1 MAKIANLIFNALF
14 FSWMMLSILAIECKF
29 IQIVALE
36 DFIFK
41 NLFVCSVSVLAML
54 AMAFIAARHLH
65 RYFARLQERG

>member
-1 MAKIANLIFNALF
+1 MAKIANLIFNAIF
-14 FSWMMLSILAIECKF
+14 FSWMMLSILALECKF

-41 NLFVCSVSVLAML
+41 NLFACSVSVLVML